1 VDRRF
6 WVADGR
12 RAEFE
17 AVFGL
22 SGLWPQLLRKASGYL
37 LTELRCEDPELL
49 QYRVRDC
56 WEWHRGFERF
66 RSASQAEFE
75 RFEEWLRSERLIQ
88 KEQFLGAYYEKSG
101 GETDFGFELKS

>member
-1 VDRRF
+1 VVDRGF

-17 AVFGL
+17 AVFGPG
-22 SGLWPQLLRKASGYL
+22 GLWPQLLSKADGYL
-37 LTELRCEDPELL
+37 LTELRCEAHEAG

-56 WEWHRGFERF
+56 WDWHRSFERF
-66 RSASQAEFE
+66 RSANQVEFE
-75 RFEEWLRSERLIQ
+75 RFEQWLRSTRLIE

-101 GETDFGFELKS
+101 GGEENLVLS